1 MNGTNNIVVFGE
13 MTDGELTEG
22 TKQLLRAGKKISKD
36 LGKGLDLVFIGSE
49 SIKQCAGGANYGADN
64 VYMACDDALTNYMAD
79 SYLMIFEELIGELH
93 PDIILFLHND
103 KGMELAPRLA
113 FRMGCGV
120 TLDCVDFAV
129 NASNGRLE
137 YVKPVLGGKAYG
149 HYQCATGSL
158 EIATL
163 REGAFDPADYDPST
177 KNEIIELNLGIDSG
191 KVRTTFVKKEKDES
205 LALAL
210 KLLTANIVVAG
221 GRGLKNKEGM
231 DLVQKFAD
239 VVGGAVCGSRPA
251 VDNGW
256 LPYSLQIGLTGKKVS
271 PQVYFAVGISGAI
284 QHMAGCLKSKNIIAI
299 NSDQNAPIFRMSH
312 IGVVGDFAEVIK
324 AMIEEL
330 R

>member
-1 MNGTNNIVVFGE
+1 MNGTNCIIIFGE
-13 MTDGELTEG
+13 MAAGELTEG

-36 LGKGLDLVFIGSE
+36 LGKQLNLVFIGPE
-49 SIKQCAGGANYGADN
+49 PQKEAALGGNYGADGI
-64 VYMACDDALTNYMAD
+64 YMACDAALTCYMAD
-79 SYLMIFEELIGELH
+79 SYLLAFEKLVETIH
-93 PDIILFLHND
+93 PDMILFLHNE

-113 FRMGCGV
+113 FRMECGV
-120 TLDCVDFAV
+120 TLDCVDFTI
-129 NASNGRLE
+129 NTSNGRLD

-149 HYQCATGSL
+149 HYQCSNGSL

-163 REGAFDPADYDPST
+163 REGAFDPADYDASIQKET
-177 KNEIIELNLGIDSG
+177 IELNLGIDGG
-191 KVRTTFVKKEKDES
+191 KVRTSFVKKEKDES

-210 KLLTANIVVAG
+210 KLLSANIVVSG
-221 GRGLKNKEGM
+221 GRGVKNKEGM
-231 DLVQKFAD
+231 DLIQKLAD
-239 VVGGAVCGSRPA
+239 VIGGAVCGSRPA

-256 LPYSLQIGLTGKKVS
+256 LPYSLQIGLTGKKIS

-284 QHMAGCLKSKNIIAI
+284 QHMAGCLKAKNIIAI

-312 IGVVGDFAEVIK
+312 IGVVGDFSEVIT

>member
-1 MNGTNNIVVFGE
+1 MNVSNRIVILGE
-13 MTDGELTEG
+13 MADGELTEG
-22 TKQLLRAGKKISKD
+22 TKQLLRAGKKIGTD
-36 LGKGLDLVFIGSE
+36 LGKQLSLVFIGPELQPGS
-49 SIKQCAGGANYGADN
+49 AVGGNYGADS
-64 VYMACDDALTNYMAD
+64 VYVATETALANYMAD
-79 SYLMIFEELIGELH
+79 SYLLAIEKIVEEIQ
-93 PDIILFLHND
+93 PDIILFLHNE

-113 FRMGCGV
+113 FRLGCGV
-120 TLDCVDFAV
+120 TMDCVDFTV
-129 NASNGRLE
+129 NKSNGRLD

-149 HYQCATGSL
+149 HYQCSNESL

-163 REGAFDPADYDPST
+163 REGAFEPADYDASVQ
-177 KNEIIELNLGIDSG
+177 KDIIEINLSIDTDN
-191 KVRTTFVKKEKDES
+191 VRTNFIKKEKDES

-210 KLLTANIVVAG
+210 KLLSANIVVSG
-221 GRGLKNKEGM
+221 GRGVKNKEGM
-231 DLVQKFAD
+231 DLVQKLAD

-284 QHMAGCLKSKNIIAI
+284 QHMAGCLKAKTIIAI
-299 NSDQNAPIFRMSH
+299 NSDQNAPVFRMSH
-312 IGVVGDFAEVIK
+312 IGVVGDFKEVIT